1 MRNDELIERLIKSK
15 EVVDTMIIHAET
27 ALEHDHYFKSLNVDR
42 DVAAYRDA
50 VLMQLG
56 QVGEAC
62 SSSKLPAETKAEYDF
77 VNWRRING
85 FRNHAYHEY
94 EKLDF
99 DLAWYIVDELLE
111 NLITDLLDVAKD
123 LDRRRA
129 NFCN

>member
-1 MRNDELIERLIKSK
+1 MRNDELLERLIKSK
-15 EVVDTMIIHAET
+15 ETIETMIIHAET

-62 SSSKLPAETKAEYDF
+62 SYAKLPDDTAEEYDHID
-77 VNWRRING
+77 WRQINA
-85 FRNHAYHEY
+85 FRNLAYHEY

-99 DLAWYIVDELLE
+99 DLAWYIVDALLEKLVEDLSEIANDLDHRIDELL
-111 NLITDLLDVAKD
+111 
-123 LDRRRA
+123 
-129 NFCN
+129 

>member
-15 EVVDTMIIHAET
+15 ETLETMIIHAET
-27 ALEHDHYFKSLNVDR
+27 ALEHDRRFKSINFDR
-42 DVAAYRDA
+42 DDAAYRDA

-62 SSSKLPAETKAEYDF
+62 SSSKLPIETKAEYNF
-77 VNWRRING
+77 INWRRING

-94 EKLDF
+94 EKLDY

-111 NLITDLLDVAKD
+111 TLVTDLLDIVDD
-123 LDRRRA
+123 LNYRIDELL
-129 NFCN
+129 

>member
-15 EVVDTMIIHAET
+15 ETIETMIIHAET

-42 DVAAYRDA
+42 DVSAYRDA

-62 SSSKLPAETKAEYDF
+62 SYAKLPDETADEYDYID
-77 VNWRRING
+77 WRQING

-99 DLAWYIVDELLE
+99 DLAWHIVDELLE
-111 NLITDLLDVAKD
+111 NLIEDLLDVAKD
-123 LDRRRA
+123 LDRRI
-129 NFCN
+129 CELL

>member
-1 MRNDELIERLIKSK
+1 MRNDELLERLIKSK
-15 EVVDTMIIHAET
+15 QTLETMIIHAET

-62 SSSKLPAETKAEYDF
+62 SSSKLSIETKAEYDF
-77 VNWRRING
+77 INWRRING

-99 DLAWYIVDELLE
+99 DLAWRIVDELLE

-123 LDRRRA
+123 LDRRIA
-129 NFCN
+129 KLL

>member
-1 MRNDELIERLIKSK
+1 MRNDELLERLIKSK
-15 EVVDTMIIHAET
+15 QTLETMIIHAET

-62 SSSKLPAETKAEYDF
+62 SSSKLSIETKAEYDF
-77 VNWRRING
+77 INWRRING

-99 DLAWYIVDELLE
+99 DLAWRIVDELLE
-111 NLITDLLDVAKD
+111 PLVEDLSEIAND
-123 LDRRRA
+123 LDHRIDELL
-129 NFCN
+129 

>member
-1 MRNDELIERLIKSK
+1 MRNDELVERLIKSK
-15 EVVDTMIIHAET
+15 EAVDAMIIHAET

-62 SSSKLPAETKAEYDF
+62 SLSKFPIETKAEYDF
-77 VNWRRING
+77 VNWHALNG
-85 FRNHAYHEY
+85 LRNYAYY
-94 EKLDF
+94 RFPGLDY
-99 DLAWYIVDELLE
+99 DLAWHIVDNVLEKLIDYLL
-111 NLITDLLDVAKD
+111 NVAND
-123 LDRRRA
+123 LDHRRA